1 MEKKKKGN
9 LWVYQACKKNLHKED
24 EKNSILERNIQEAA
38 VDNDSGSEKP
48 K

>member
-1 MEKKKKGN
+1 MN
-9 LWVYQACKKNLHKED
+9 LLKED
-24 EKNSILERNIQEAA
+24 EKNYILERNIQEAA